1 MLNTPSQ
8 NELSHN
14 WTSLYREGVEP
25 ELCVE
30 HDDMLSAF
38 KAVVSKSA
46 SSKALYFFSQ
56 SISYQKLDEDS
67 DALAAWL
74 QASKVQPGDRVAIIT
89 QNIPA
94 FPTMMI
100 AAWKVGAVPVPANP
114 QYTHKELARILK
126 DAEPSALLCESNC
139 EEQVKLALPLAE
151 LDGLPMVLALSDNDG
166 KQTALQG
173 PNSLEEICLSFKE
186 KTFSEH
192 TFKPD
197 DLGLILYTSG
207 TTGTPKGAMI
217 SHKSLSFTGQ
227 FVREWFK
234 LKPDSRMFAIAPFFH
249 ITGFVSHLCAAI
261 VAGCSNIINYRF
273 APQLA
278 VDMIKK
284 WQATHTVGAITVFN
298 AIMSLPDVKA
308 SDLESLEEVYSGGA
322 PVPPALRAELKANL
336 GLDILPV
343 YGMTE
348 TSGPAIFS
356 PFGQPVPE
364 IDGQLAIGI
373 PIPST
378 DISIA
383 DNDGKPLARGEV
395 GEIYIKGPQVMQ
407 AYWRN
412 PDETANTLVEGWL
425 HSGDVGFMDEQ
436 GWVYLVD
443 RKKDVIIASGFKVWP
458 REVEDVLY
466 EHSCIRE
473 AAVVGIADDYRGENV
488 KACVSFKEGSSAT
501 SEDII
506 QHCRT
511 NLTGYKVPRVVEIL
525 DELPKTITGKIQ
537 RAALK
542 EKS

>member
-1 MLNTPSQ
+1 
-8 NELSHN
+8 
-14 WTSLYREGVEP
+14 
-25 ELCVE
+25 
-30 HDDMLSAF
+30 
-38 KAVVSKSA
+38 
-46 SSKALYFFSQ
+46 
-56 SISYQKLDEDS
+56 
-67 DALAAWL
+67 
-74 QASKVQPGDRVAIIT
+74 
-89 QNIPA
+89 
-94 FPTMMI
+94 
-100 AAWKVGAVPVPANP
+100 
-114 QYTHKELARILK
+114 
-126 DAEPSALLCESNC
+126 
-139 EEQVKLALPLAE
+139 
-151 LDGLPMVLALSDNDG
+151 
-166 KQTALQG
+166 
-173 PNSLEEICLSFKE
+173 
-186 KTFSEH
+186 
-192 TFKPD
+192 
-197 DLGLILYTSG
+197 
-207 TTGTPKGAMI
+207 
-217 SHKSLSFTGQ
+217 
-227 FVREWFK
+227 
-234 LKPDSRMFAIAPFFH
+234 MFAIAPFFH